1 MTEFNFE
8 NAEGAETRTR
18 KLDRLQFETDNRLD
32 VLESNP
38 IVNLGMFAIPPV
50 TQTTNTSYAKVT
62 VMDTV
67 VVTRGLITA
76 SATTDN
82 ITIGLSGFYEINPSI
97 NVASIAS
104 TELVFALFID
114 GVKSG
119 QEVFLQGLGTSKPV
133 FAGGTHFMQMNAG
146 QVLDMRIKSTSSATA
161 SFYSCGL
168 AVKKI

>member
-32 VLESNP
+32 AIEGLP
-38 IVNLGMFAIPPV
+38 LANLGMVATPPV
-50 TQTTNTSYAKVT
+50 TQTTLTTYTKVT

-67 VVTRGLITA
+67 LATRGLITA
-76 SATTDN
+76 NIATDN
-82 ITIGLSGFYEINPSI
+82 ITVNVNGFYEINPSI
-97 NVASIAS
+97 NVASAGS

-119 QEVFLQGLGTSKPV
+119 QEVFLQGLGTSKPI
-133 FAGGTHFMQMNAG
+133 FAGGTHFMELLAG
-146 QVLDMRIKSTSSATA
+146 QVLDIRLKSATSATA

-168 AVKKI
+168 AIKKI